1 MARKAPRVPRDL
13 KDQMV
18 RRVLSARQGRRGRSV
33 SLASQDILVGQVTK
47 ETRVPRVETVCLETR
62 EKEERKV

>member
-1 MARKAPRVPRDL
+1 MARKAPRDPRDL

-33 SLASQDILVGQVTK
+33 SLALQDILVGQVTK